1 MVLWLPVAA
10 RIGLDLG
17 IDPMACVVCIVF
29 AASWSFIT
37 PFGYQTNL
45 MVFGPGGY
53 RIQDMVRYGVP
64 LTILATLLVP
74 LLTVWQF
81 GL

>member
-1 MVLWLPVAA
+1 
-10 RIGLDLG
+10 
-17 IDPMACVVCIVF
+17 
-29 AASWSFIT
+29 
-37 PFGYQTNL
+37 

-53 RIQDMVRYGVP
+53 RIQDMVRYGAP

-74 LLTVWQF
+74 LLTVWRF